1 MNAKIKKDFVP
12 FNVIACLY
20 KPFSRSFSFY
30 YRIWKNF
37 ESEKWWWQKQR
48 WRRKKKFWHDNCTEW
63 MMNDNNNDFQWKKM
77 QTIFF
82 VNLNSRLRMK
92 KNSFKGLYFENDKK
106 NENHE
111 IFFLLQNSKMQIS
124 NSNFFFFLQTKPKKK
139 NVLNK
144 HHGKYR
150 KTFDNHKR
158 ALFFNKKKD

>member
-1 MNAKIKKDFVP
+1 
-12 FNVIACLY
+12 
-20 KPFSRSFSFY
+20 
-30 YRIWKNF
+30 
-37 ESEKWWWQKQR
+37 
-48 WRRKKKFWHDNCTEW
+48 
-63 MMNDNNNDFQWKKM
+63 M

-158 ALFFNKKKD
+158 ALFFNKKKRLKIKLIINRTLYNSHIDGDDSSSSHRFFFWSQQQYSAERIFMMYTHNERIYFQHRFFSNKNLLLC